1 MSEHDQLNVE
11 IARVAELTKAGTV
24 KWEKV
29 PGKYC
34 TYQTTDETH
43 PHLEVSCCKPECYVE
58 VSDKRVDVSCEDL
71 IVLCA
76 EIIRQVRRS
85 QEQTAEVVSLLRT
98 VNPAGKGGA
107 A

>member
-1 MSEHDQLNVE
+1 MSEHDQLTVE

-34 TYQTTDETH
+34 TYQTTGETQ
-43 PHLEVSCCKPECYVE
+43 PRLEVSCCKPECYVE
-58 VSDKRVDVSCEDL
+58 VSGKRVDVSCEDL

-76 EIIRQVRRS
+76 EIIQQIRRS
-85 QEQTAEVVSLLRT
+85 QEQTAEVVSLMRT
-98 VNPAGKGGA
+98 INPDTKGGA